1 MSEIVEYTIEELK
14 KEMELLSPLY
24 DVVRLVNPF
33 KCEIIDINNN
43 CLTPSDA
50 QTSCYDTWKCNFQ
63 CINCTSARALLTG
76 NIQSKLDV
84 SEDTVYHVTSRPVKV
99 NNSLLV
105 LENVQHFSYTYRQ
118 LEAGNANNNLISLV
132 RNTNRKLL
140 LDEETGAYNRSYL
153 SEHLPYEL
161 FKAEKNCQS
170 NAAFIQI
177 NNLAD
182 TIAEYGDIASNGIV
196 CCLYNLI
203 TRAFKDIA
211 DSELMLVRYDKD
223 LFFILDTN
231 LKYTDFEKRINDLI
245 AATIP
250 EHILFR
256 SNKIPFE
263 ISTACINLADEDI
276 NTEDEL
282 INSLKSQLGN

>member
-1 MSEIVEYTIEELK
+1 MSEIVEYTFEELK

-33 KCEIIDINNN
+33 KCEIIDINDT
-43 CLTPSDA
+43 CLTPSD
-50 QTSCYDTWKCNFQ
+50 TPISCYDSWKCIFQ
-63 CINCTSARALLTG
+63 CINCTSARTLLTG

-84 SEDTVYHVTSRPVKV
+84 SDDTVYHVTSRPVRV

-105 LENVQHFSYTYRQ
+105 LETVQHFSYTYRQ
-118 LEAGNANNNLISLV
+118 LETDNTNNALISLIQ
-132 RNTNRKLL
+132 NANRSLL

-161 FKAEKNCQS
+161 YKAENNHQS
-170 NAAFIQI
+170 NAAFVKIT
-177 NNLAD
+177 NLAD
-182 TIAEYGDIASNGIV
+182 IIAEYGDIASNGIV

-203 TRAFKDIA
+203 THTFKDIS
-211 DSELMLVRYDKD
+211 DGELMLVRYDKD

-231 LKYTDFEKRINDLI
+231 LKYTDFENRINNLI
-245 AATIP
+245 AAAIP
-250 EHILFR
+250 EHILFK

-263 ISTACINLADEDI
+263 ISTACIHLADENI
-276 NTEDEL
+276 NTQDEL
-282 INSLKSQLGN
+282 INTLNNRLNN

>member
-1 MSEIVEYTIEELK
+1 MSEIVEYTLEELK

-33 KCEIIDINNN
+33 KCEIIDINDT
-43 CLTPSDA
+43 CLTPSD
-50 QTSCYDTWKCNFQ
+50 TPISCYDSWKCIFQ
-63 CINCTSARALLTG
+63 YINCTSARTLLTG

-84 SEDTVYHVTSRPVKV
+84 SDDTVYHVTSRPIRV

-105 LENVQHFSYTYRQ
+105 LETVQHFSYTYRQ
-118 LEAGNANNNLISLV
+118 LETGNTNNALISLIQ
-132 RNTNRKLL
+132 NANRKLL

-161 FKAEKNCQS
+161 YKAEMNHQS
-170 NAAFIQI
+170 NAAFVKIT
-177 NNLAD
+177 NLAD
-182 TIAEYGDIASNGIV
+182 TITEYGDIASNGIV

-203 TRAFKDIA
+203 THTFKDIS
-211 DSELMLVRYDKD
+211 DGELMLVRYDKD

-231 LKYTDFEKRINDLI
+231 LKYTDFENRINNLI
-245 AATIP
+245 AAAIP
-250 EHILFR
+250 EHILFK

-263 ISTACINLADEDI
+263 ISTACINLADENI
-276 NTEDEL
+276 NTQDEL
-282 INSLKSQLGN
+282 INTLNNRLNN

>member
-1 MSEIVEYTIEELK
+1 MSEIVEYTFEELK

-33 KCEIIDINNN
+33 KCEIIDINDT
-43 CLTPSDA
+43 CLTPSD
-50 QTSCYDTWKCNFQ
+50 TPISCYDSWKCIFQ
-63 CINCTSARALLTG
+63 CINCTSARTLLTG

-84 SEDTVYHVTSRPVKV
+84 SDDTVYHVTSRPIT
-99 NNSLLV
+99 
-105 LENVQHFSYTYRQ
+105 VQHFSYTYRQ
-118 LEAGNANNNLISLV
+118 LETGNTNNALISLIQ
-132 RNTNRKLL
+132 NANRKLL

-161 FKAEKNCQS
+161 YKAEMNHQS
-170 NAAFIQI
+170 NAAFVKIT
-177 NNLAD
+177 NLAD
-182 TIAEYGDIASNGIV
+182 TITEYGDIASNGIV

-203 TRAFKDIA
+203 THTFKDIS
-211 DSELMLVRYDKD
+211 DGELMLVRYDKD

-231 LKYTDFEKRINDLI
+231 LKYTDFENRINNLI
-245 AATIP
+245 AAAIP
-250 EHILFR
+250 EHILFK

-263 ISTACINLADEDI
+263 ISTACINLADENI

-282 INSLKSQLGN
+282 INTLNNRLNN

>member
-1 MSEIVEYTIEELK
+1 MSEIVEYTLEELK

-33 KCEIIDINNN
+33 KCEIIDINDN
-43 CLTPSDA
+43 CLTPYDT
-50 QTSCYDTWKCNFQ
+50 QLSCYDTWKCIFQ

-84 SEDTVYHVTSRPVKV
+84 NDDTVYHVTSRPVRV
-99 NNSLLV
+99 NNTLLV
-105 LENVQHFSYTYRQ
+105 LETVQHFSYTYRQ
-118 LEAGNANNNLISLV
+118 LEAGNTNNALISLIQ
-132 RNTNRKLL
+132 NSNRKLL
-140 LDEETGAYNRSYL
+140 LDEETGAYNRYYL

-161 FKAEKNCQS
+161 YKAENNHQS
-170 NAAFIQI
+170 NAAFVKIT
-177 NNLAD
+177 NLAD

-203 TRAFKDIA
+203 THTFKDIS
-211 DSELMLVRYDKD
+211 DGELMLVRYDKD

-231 LKYTDFEKRINDLI
+231 LKYTDFENRINNLI
-245 AATIP
+245 AAAIP
-250 EHILFR
+250 EHILFK

-263 ISTACINLADEDI
+263 ISTACINLADENI

-282 INSLKSQLGN
+282 INTLNNRLNN